1 MSDCEFVDCGSL
13 SISYDATGK
22 ASVSLTV
29 MRCDSNE
36 INYTSYNSGNIW
48 GGVRFDL
55 IIMSASQKPIVGSS
69 WHEWGLSMEGVGN

>member
-1 MSDCEFVDCGSL
+1 MSNCEFIDCGSL

-29 MRCDSNE
+29 LRCDANE
-36 INYTSYNSGNIW
+36 IDYSSYNSGNTW
-48 GGVRFDL
+48 GGVRFSL
-55 IIMSASQKPIVGSS
+55 ITTAASQKPITGSS